1 LQCGAV
7 RFRASD
13 QTLRV
18 IACHCTTCKQ
28 RTGGA
33 YGIGVYFND
42 EDIEF
47 TQGATRSFEF
57 RSDESDRLL
66 RNEFCSVGTFRTL
79 RVV

>member
-1 LQCGAV
+1 V

-47 TQGATRSFEF
+47 T
-57 RSDESDRLL
+57 
-66 RNEFCSVGTFRTL
+66 
-79 RVV
+79 

>member
-1 LQCGAV
+1 MKIFTKAAASAV
-7 RFRASD
+7 RFHPSD

-47 TQGATRSFEF
+47 T
-57 RSDESDRLL
+57 
-66 RNEFCSVGTFRTL
+66 
-79 RVV
+79 